1 MKLNKFLLYLT
12 IVYTWNHTNL
22 IHVQFFSQE
31 LYVYNFIFTSRSA
44 LYVRHS
50 NKFVVLQV

>member
-44 LYVRHS
+44 IYVRHS